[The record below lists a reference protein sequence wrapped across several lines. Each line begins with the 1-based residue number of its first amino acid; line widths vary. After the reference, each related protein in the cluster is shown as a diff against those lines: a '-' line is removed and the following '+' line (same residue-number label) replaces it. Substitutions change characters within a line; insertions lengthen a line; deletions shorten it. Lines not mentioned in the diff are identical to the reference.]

1 MWLESWDE
9 LQGAALMLSRGTG
22 APLGSSAVTVP
33 GLGSA
38 CAARGQFC
46 SATGQS
52 DRVKVGGGREGT
64 QSTDAAAVPAQAVLK
79 SMLAGA
85 GLSWEQLYPWVYL
98 VPVCVRAP
106 SAYRMG
112 GIL

>member
-1 MWLESWDE
+1 MGQVHLWAVLQSQSLVWD
-9 LQGAALMLSRGTG
+9 LPVL
-22 APLGSSAVTVP
+22 P
-33 GLGSA
+33 
-38 CAARGQFC
+38 RGQFC

-85 GLSWEQLYPWVYL
+85 GLSWEQLYPWVHL

>member
-1 MWLESWDE
+1 
-9 LQGAALMLSRGTG
+9 MLSFGTG

-52 DRVKVGGGREGT
+52 DRVKVGGGKRG
-64 QSTDAAAVPAQAVLK
+64 DA
-79 SMLAGA
+79 
-85 GLSWEQLYPWVYL
+85 EH
-98 VPVCVRAP
+98 
-106 SAYRMG
+106 
-112 GIL
+112 